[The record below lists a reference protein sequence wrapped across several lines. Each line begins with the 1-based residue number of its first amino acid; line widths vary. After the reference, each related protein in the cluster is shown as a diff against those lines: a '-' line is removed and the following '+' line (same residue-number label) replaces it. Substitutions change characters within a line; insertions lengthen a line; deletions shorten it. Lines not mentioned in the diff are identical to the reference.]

1 MALIIESFY
10 VDVAITYI
18 DDLPDWCERGML
30 WTEYIS
36 IIMGLNTY
44 TLGVCYVLLLWQ
56 KMSRIIKVNVAI
68 GSIVRRINKKTAIG
82 SLVFVNAC
90 LLSVMIYDVRIT
102 GITQYVKAAAM
113 SIGCA
118 ILVVYNIYLLP
129 FIFSQI
135 VFQSGNLNEN
145 TKTGLVRLAGVLL
158 ASSAI
163 YIIGVYK
170 LYTSSV
176 NSFSLYTCDYKV
188 GITEFFES
196 TEKKVTTAIY
206 IIGVYKLYTSSVN
219 SFSLYTRDYR
229 VGITDFFE
237 STEKKVTT
245 YMAYACGGFL
255 IGIYFLNSKPV
266 KSNQKPTKD
275 NTSSHGTMENLK
287 MKSSEANK

>member
-1 MALIIESFY
+1 MVLKWIFRALNFLSLITASFACFKASRGYKRNKDALILSNAVFFLFIGLHQLALIIESFY

-18 DDLPDWCERGML
+18 EDLPDWCER
-30 WTEYIS
+30 
-36 IIMGLNTY
+36 
-44 TLGVCYVLLLWQ
+44 GVCYVLLLWQ

-118 ILVVYNIYLLP
+118 ILVVYNR
-129 FIFSQI
+129 
-135 VFQSGNLNEN
+135 NLNEN

-196 TEKKVTTAIY
+196 TEKKVTT
-206 IIGVYKLYTSSVN
+206 
-219 SFSLYTRDYR
+219 
-229 VGITDFFE
+229 
-237 STEKKVTT
+237 